1 MYAKNFQLQLLCCSG
16 LVICYATNVNNNVY
30 NNNQWFGY
38 TQLFNVS
45 ISDSHFELVQPVAFV
60 RVINP
65 PFKNFILTQLYTQEH
80 SFCNGTMQF
89 SAAISALLKMLYI
102 HFFYIYSEEVI
113 KLNERLDAVAFSI
126 AIPATVTAFTTFL
139 VNDDGIKYIGAISK
153 AEKSERKCAK

>member
-102 HFFYIYSEEVI
+102 HFFLYLFGRS
-113 KLNERLDAVAFSI
+113 N
-126 AIPATVTAFTTFL
+126 
-139 VNDDGIKYIGAISK
+139 K
-153 AEKSERKCAK
+153 AEWEAGCRCFFHCHSCYCYCFHNIFGKWWWNKIHRRNK